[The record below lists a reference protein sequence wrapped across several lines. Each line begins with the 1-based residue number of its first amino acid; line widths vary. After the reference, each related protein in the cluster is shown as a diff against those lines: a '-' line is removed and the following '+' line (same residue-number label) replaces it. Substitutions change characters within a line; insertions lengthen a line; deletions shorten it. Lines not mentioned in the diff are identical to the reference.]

1 MTSLTFLKDLSP
13 TQDHFLK
20 RFLVEACLK
29 DELHHLSEPGC
40 LGNLGPPFEASEES
54 ELLDLPLLKY
64 FFSNFVASFPFITNN
79 PEAEQSIFWN
89 DTVQPFL
96 ESINSKRLS
105 NSTDR
110 KENITKR
117 KQINTRLLRTLLLFF
132 NSMLS
137 SKKEIEYLSNDHL
150 KPTDQGK
157 LDKLAQTEVSLKRG
171 LGAVYTPHGLHEYSK
186 MDYVSNLNIDII
198 AVEIVRN
205 EEMTESWSI
214 FNPFSTIKNFKLH
227 YSYILQVTKR
237 SKHDSSTTYT
247 SHFIS
252 KKISDFEHLESS
264 LKKTFPGLMTSLNRL
279 PRNIKHDKG
288 VRVHSK
294 DEDKSERRN
303 LDISDFSEKVS
314 LPDDSLQVSV
324 TRSETHKFY
333 REKHRLALRGYLLNL
348 SSIPEIAHCEAFQ
361 TFISE
366 PSATFY
372 DLTPRQLKDYKQRF
386 QLEKN
391 RLATQEEFQNRIAN
405 VVFHLSKNI
414 EHFKTQIISEP
425 HLLNKVFEEIGTSQS
440 VEDLS
445 PLLKTFIEWCK
456 LEVAATLYQV
466 FLTQDNSSEWFHKCR
481 KFHRLFPYKVCYGIL
496 KYTNPVSIMSRIVDL
511 LLMDIPTFSRKKD
524 NHVNNLLSMIFVTLL
539 DEDLGDY
546 LKERSKLISEAP
558 INDPKFDIF
567 KQRIEYYVNELDYDL
582 QEDVKEEAV
591 KSGTDQLMEI
601 LSSDIVLPP
610 LTEYDRAVLE
620 REIKPSYTAYTL
632 LEKSKKLEGTSIYTS
647 LKQLWQLDVR
657 TRDKNVL
664 KQMWQEPELTKL
676 IKKFLTIFYQPLM
689 KVMKK
694 CDVHLV
700 FLDFQHFLD
709 DLIAELTKLDEGG
722 MYFTSSVEMFDRFK
736 RLLDKHEN
744 GFWRFLRDLYLKDDS
759 HLFMNLIKWI
769 EGFLVALR
777 QKFVAPE
784 SVELDFSAM
793 VPTSPVDADNFKKE
807 LNMQIDAI
815 LRKRSL
821 LKEYLEE
828 SAAVNSGSD
837 RSTPVSQSQTQGSEG
852 SDENISAQKAMGK
865 KWNNINSSV
874 FEVQAQDLGLSNE
887 EFAEFNFSAG
897 EEKSGVNNRTSKVL
911 QEIAKLNAAAKEELG
926 PELKK
931 LVVPAHQK
939 IRDILTSPTNQV

>member
-1 MTSLTFLKDLSP
+1 MSDLSFLSELSP

-20 RFLVEACLK
+20 RFMVEACLK
-29 DELHHLSEPGC
+29 EELHHLSEPGC
-40 LGNLGPPFEASEES
+40 LGNLGPPFKMDDGNQP
-54 ELLDLPLLKY
+54 LDLPLLKY
-64 FFSNFVASFPFITNN
+64 FFTNFVASFPFITNN
-79 PEAEQSIFWN
+79 PEQEQAVFWN

-96 ESINSKRLS
+96 ESINAKRLS
-105 NSTDR
+105 NSSDR

-157 LDKLAQTEVSLKRG
+157 LDKLAQTEVLLKRG

-186 MDYVSNLNIDII
+186 MDYISNLNIDIV

-205 EEMTESWSI
+205 DEMTETWSI

-237 SKHDSSTTYT
+237 EKKDSLVTYS

-252 KKISDFEHLESS
+252 KKIADFEHLESS
-264 LKKTFPGLMTSLNRL
+264 LKKSFPGLMTSLNRL

-288 VRVHSK
+288 VRNHSK
-294 DEDKSERRN
+294 EEDAEKGN
-303 LDISDFSEKVS
+303 GDLGTGTSDFSEKVS

-324 TRSETHKFY
+324 TRSETHKYY

-348 SSIPEIAHCEAFQ
+348 SSIPEIAHCDAFKD
-361 TFISE
+361 FISD
-366 PSATFY
+366 PTTTFY

-414 EHFKTQIISEP
+414 EQFKTQIISEP
-425 HLLNKVFEEIGTSQS
+425 RLLNKVFEEIGTSKS

-466 FLTQDNSSEWFHKCR
+466 FLTQDNSSEWFYKCR

-511 LLMDIPTFSRKKD
+511 LLLDIPTFGRKKD

-546 LKERSKLISEAP
+546 LKEREKLISEPP
-558 INDPKFDIF
+558 INDAKFDVF
-567 KQRIEYYVNELDYDL
+567 KQRIEYYVNELDFDL
-582 QEDVKEEAV
+582 QEDVKEESV
-591 KSGTDQLMEI
+591 RSGTDHLLEI
-601 LSSDIVLPP
+601 LGSPLVMPS
-610 LTEYDRAVLE
+610 LTETDREVLE
-620 REIKPSYTAYTL
+620 NEIKASFKAYCL
-632 LEKSKKLEGTSIYTS
+632 LEKSKKLEGTSVYTT

-736 RLLDKHEN
+736 RLLDKHED

-784 SVELDFSAM
+784 SVELDFSTM
-793 VPTSPVDADNFKKE
+793 TPTSSVDAAKLTKE
-807 LNMQIDAI
+807 LDVQIEAI

-828 SAAVNSGSD
+828 SAAVSSGSD
-837 RSTPVSQSQTQGSEG
+837 RSTPQSQS
-852 SDENISAQKAMGK
+852 SDENISAQKAMGN

-874 FEVQAQDLGLSNE
+874 FDVQALDLGLLKE
-887 EFAEFNFSAG
+887 EFAEFNFAAG
-897 EEKSGVNNRTSKVL
+897 EEKSGVNNRTAKVL
-911 QEIAKLNAAAKEELG
+911 QEIAKLNAAAKKELG

-931 LVVPAHQK
+931 LVKPTHEK
-939 IRDILTSPTNQV
+939 IRDILTAPLQ